1 MYGDSKMHVKP
12 IVSVMNRMW
21 LSCEL
26 VLTQRPVAL
35 LSGVEGVAD
44 ACTTGVV
51 TVAVF
56 AGAITRD
63 VHFSGCVYRVY
74 IQYIQY

>member
-1 MYGDSKMHVKP
+1 MHVRRF
-12 IVSVMNRMW
+12 VSVMNGRW

-26 VLTQRPVAL
+26 ELTQRLVTL

-44 ACTTGVV
+44 ACTAGVV

-63 VHFSGCVYRVY
+63 VNFSSCV
-74 IQYIQY
+74 